1 MRFSVMLPDEY
12 VAAILERH
20 FPTTKF
26 ELKIG
31 CKICLHI
38 ICTLIIFA
46 LTNLFNHSIQENMWT
61 KSHSIVTNEVTK
73 EQMWKLFADVNNWHT
88 WDKGVE
94 FAKLEGKFEKGNH
107 FMFQPKGGPKLK
119 IGIVEATENKGFT
132 DFTKFPLAKM
142 YGEHTFEETP
152 NGLKLTTTMKVE
164 GLLGFVWRKIVAQKI
179 VDMLPEDMQQQ
190 IKTAKNL

>member
-1 MRFSVMLPDEY
+1 
-12 VAAILERH
+12 
-20 FPTTKF
+20 
-26 ELKIG
+26 
-31 CKICLHI
+31 
-38 ICTLIIFA
+38 
-46 LTNLFNHSIQENMWT
+46 MWT
-61 KSHSIVTNEVTK
+61 RNHSIVTKEVTK

-88 WDKGVE
+88 WDAGVE
-94 FAKLEGKFEKGNH
+94 SAKLEGKFEKGNY

-119 IGIVEATENKGFT
+119 IRIVEATENKSFT

-164 GLLGFVWRKIVAQKI
+164 GILGFVWRKIVAQKI
-179 VDMLPEDMQQQ
+179 VDTLPEDMQQQ